1 MKDDIKVTSRVLEK
15 AGQPHAIMTR
25 DSTQSRAEGK
35 GESEPTQSVGG
46 VLSLKQVVIRKAACV
61 TIRKAAGVTRR
72 KVAGVTMDVDGNNI
86 VNIID
91 LFLVITGWFAFSF
104 MMLLCYFCFDVFDRA
119 RRNRNIELGK
129 DTEMNEFQ
137 DEYEKVDNES
147 SETDD
152 SDVSED
158 YSGIVIVSGE
168 QVSFTK
174 DLA

>member
-1 MKDDIKVTSRVLEK
+1 
-15 AGQPHAIMTR
+15 
-25 DSTQSRAEGK
+25 
-35 GESEPTQSVGG
+35 
-46 VLSLKQVVIRKAACV
+46 
-61 TIRKAAGVTRR
+61 
-72 KVAGVTMDVDGNNI
+72 MDVDGNNI

-91 LFLVITGWFAFSF
+91 LFLVITGFFAFSF
-104 MMLLCYFCFDVFDRA
+104 MMLLCYFCFDCFDRA

-129 DTEMNEFQ
+129 DIEMEDYQ
-137 DEYEKVDNES
+137 DDYKKQED
-147 SETDD
+147 SETSD

>member
-1 MKDDIKVTSRVLEK
+1 
-15 AGQPHAIMTR
+15 
-25 DSTQSRAEGK
+25 
-35 GESEPTQSVGG
+35 
-46 VLSLKQVVIRKAACV
+46 
-61 TIRKAAGVTRR
+61 
-72 KVAGVTMDVDGNNI
+72 MDVDGNNI

-91 LFLVITGWFAFSF
+91 LFLVITGFFAFSF
-104 MMLLCYFCFDVFDRA
+104 SMLLCYFCFDCFDRA

-129 DTEMNEFQ
+129 DIEMEDYQ
-137 DEYEKVDNES
+137 DDYKKQED
-147 SETDD
+147 SETSD

>member
-1 MKDDIKVTSRVLEK
+1 
-15 AGQPHAIMTR
+15 
-25 DSTQSRAEGK
+25 
-35 GESEPTQSVGG
+35 
-46 VLSLKQVVIRKAACV
+46 
-61 TIRKAAGVTRR
+61 
-72 KVAGVTMDVDGNNI
+72 MDVDGNNI

-91 LFLVITGWFAFSF
+91 LFLVITGFFAFSF
-104 MMLLCYFCFDVFDRA
+104 MMLLFYFCFDVFDRA

-129 DTEMNEFQ
+129 DIEMEDYQ
-137 DEYEKVDNES
+137 DDYKKQED
-147 SETDD
+147 SETSD

>member
-1 MKDDIKVTSRVLEK
+1 M
-15 AGQPHAIMTR
+15 
-25 DSTQSRAEGK
+25 
-35 GESEPTQSVGG
+35 GG
-46 VLSLKQVVIRKAACV
+46 VLSLKQVVIRKAAGV
-61 TIRKAAGVTRR
+61 TIRKAAGVT
-72 KVAGVTMDVDGNNI
+72 MDVDGDNI
-86 VNIID
+86 VTIID

-137 DEYEKVDNES
+137 DEYEKVDNED
-147 SETDD
+147 SETDE
-152 SDVSED
+152 SDVVED
-158 YSGIVIVSGE
+158 YPGLIIVSGE

>member
-1 MKDDIKVTSRVLEK
+1 
-15 AGQPHAIMTR
+15 
-25 DSTQSRAEGK
+25 
-35 GESEPTQSVGG
+35 
-46 VLSLKQVVIRKAACV
+46 
-61 TIRKAAGVTRR
+61 
-72 KVAGVTMDVDGNNI
+72 MDVDGNNI

-104 MMLLCYFCFDVFDRA
+104 MMLLCYFCFDVFDRT

-137 DEYEKVDNES
+137 DDYEKVDNED
-147 SETDD
+147 SETSD

>member
-1 MKDDIKVTSRVLEK
+1 
-15 AGQPHAIMTR
+15 
-25 DSTQSRAEGK
+25 
-35 GESEPTQSVGG
+35 
-46 VLSLKQVVIRKAACV
+46 
-61 TIRKAAGVTRR
+61 
-72 KVAGVTMDVDGNNI
+72 MDLDGNNI

-91 LFLVITGWFAFSF
+91 LFLVITGFFAFSF
-104 MMLLCYFCFDVFDRA
+104 SLLLCYFCFDCFDRA

-129 DTEMNEFQ
+129 DIEMEDYQ
-137 DEYEKVDNES
+137 DDYKKQED
-147 SETDD
+147 SETSD

>member
-1 MKDDIKVTSRVLEK
+1 
-15 AGQPHAIMTR
+15 MTR

-46 VLSLKQVVIRKAACV
+46 VLSLKQVVIRKAAD
-61 TIRKAAGVTRR
+61 
-72 KVAGVTMDVDGNNI
+72 VTMDVDGDNI
-86 VNIID
+86 VTIID

-104 MMLLCYFCFDVFDRA
+104 CMLLCYFCFDVFDRA

-137 DEYEKVDNES
+137 DEYEKVDNED
-147 SETDD
+147 SETDE
-152 SDVSED
+152 SDVAED
-158 YSGIVIVSGE
+158 YPGLIIVSGE

>member
-1 MKDDIKVTSRVLEK
+1 
-15 AGQPHAIMTR
+15 MTR

-46 VLSLKQVVIRKAACV
+46 VLSLKQVVIRKAAGV
-61 TIRKAAGVTRR
+61 TIRKTAGVTRR
-72 KVAGVTMDVDGNNI
+72 KVAGVTMDVDGDNI
-86 VNIID
+86 VTLID

-104 MMLLCYFCFDVFDRA
+104 MMLLCYFCFDVFDRT

-129 DTEMNEFQ
+129 DTEMNEYQ
-137 DEYEKVDNES
+137 DDYERQED
-147 SETDD
+147 SETSD

>member
-1 MKDDIKVTSRVLEK
+1 
-15 AGQPHAIMTR
+15 
-25 DSTQSRAEGK
+25 
-35 GESEPTQSVGG
+35 
-46 VLSLKQVVIRKAACV
+46 
-61 TIRKAAGVTRR
+61 
-72 KVAGVTMDVDGNNI
+72 MDLDGNNI

-91 LFLVITGWFAFSF
+91 LFLVISGFFAFSF
-104 MMLLCYFCFDVFDRA
+104 SLLLCYFCFDCFDRA

-129 DTEMNEFQ
+129 DIEMEDYQ
-137 DEYEKVDNES
+137 DDYKKQED
-147 SETDD
+147 SETSD